1 MPHASQKRLWIS
13 LSCLSG
19 LTLALQGQAT
29 PLGDPIMVNTATAGN
44 QSPTHFSAGTNGEK
58 VLIWTDATANATYA
72 QRVRSSGIPF
82 LTKHQ
87 IQAPNYSKLSVDR
100 AGNFSLA
107 AESGS
112 VVVYDRNGTLLSN
125 FQPTPDARNAVASMD
140 TDGNVTV
147 GYSRPNVMGSPQT
160 VAMRRFSTSGTP
172 IGPEV
177 VVASDTWGKL
187 YGPTSI
193 VTDIAG
199 NIALAWKTSLAAS
212 VDKMELRAQRFSRAG
227 AALTPVLL
235 VSHASP
241 SSLSGGTIAMEPGGE
256 SVIAWSSSTDQNY
269 TWNVYA
275 RRYDASGSPVTA
287 PIRVNQRLLEG
298 GPGENLGIA
307 ESGDFVVSWIAS
319 NGVVGG
325 SPDSTLAARLYRAD
339 GTPIGNEFR
348 LDPPQPRFAARPLL
362 AMDLVGNFAVTW
374 LSTSAETGWDV
385 MVRPFKM
392 DNRPPITEL
401 VDNRPAQGLAG
412 DADSWRYHRITV
424 PAGIA
429 QLNISMSGPVGGG
442 DGDMYVRLGAFP
454 SLSAWDY
461 RPYVNGSNEAIAIS
475 NPVPGD
481 YYVAI
486 HGRSAYASV
495 GLTASY
501 D

>member
-1 MPHASQKRLWIS
+1 MPHALLKP
-13 LSCLSG
+13 LSMSVCCLSI
-19 LTLALQGQAT
+19 LMFALQGQAT
-29 PLGDPIMVNTATAGN
+29 PLGNPFMVNTATAGN
-44 QSPTHFSAGTNGEK
+44 QTPTHFSAGTNGEK
-58 VLIWTDATANATYA
+58 VLIWSDAAANATYV

-87 IQAPNYSKLSVDR
+87 IQAPDYSKLSVDR

-107 AESGS
+107 AASGN
-112 VVVYDRNGTLLSN
+112 VLVYDRNGNLLSN
-125 FQPTPDARNAVASMD
+125 FRPTPDSWNSVASMD

-147 GYSRPNVMGSPQT
+147 GYARPNVTGSPQT
-160 VAMRRFSTSGTP
+160 IAMRRFNTGGIPISPETLVTP
-172 IGPEV
+172 E
-177 VVASDTWGKL
+177 ASGKL
-187 YGPTSI
+187 DSPISI
-193 VTDIAG
+193 ATDNAG
-199 NIALAWKTSLAAS
+199 NTALVWRSSLAAA
-212 VDKMELRAQRFSRAG
+212 VDKMELRTQRFSRAG
-227 AALTPVLL
+227 IALTPILL

-241 SSLSGGTIAMEPGGE
+241 SSISGGRIAMEPGGK

-275 RRYDASGSPVTA
+275 RRFDANGNPLAV

-298 GPGENLGIA
+298 GPGENLGIV

-325 SPDSTLAARLYRAD
+325 SPDSTLAARQYRAD

-348 LDPPQPRFAARPLL
+348 LDPPQPRFASRPLL

-392 DNRPPITEL
+392 DNRPPITQL
-401 VDNRPAQGLAG
+401 VSNRPAQGLAG
-412 DADSWRYHRITV
+412 DTDSWNYYRLTV
-424 PAGIA
+424 PAGVA
-429 QLNISMSGPVGGG
+429 QMNINMTGPVGGG
-442 DGDMYVRLGAFP
+442 DGDMYIRLGAFP
-454 SLSAWDY
+454 SLTAWDY
-461 RPYVNGSNEAIAIS
+461 RPYVNGSNEAIALS
-475 NPVPGD
+475 NPLPGD
-481 YYVAI
+481 YYIAI
-486 HGRSAYASV
+486 HGRSAYSSI

>member
-1 MPHASQKRLWIS
+1 MPHTLLNRLLMS
-13 LSCLSG
+13 LGCLSG
-19 LTLALQGQAT
+19 LMFALQGQAT
-29 PLGDPIMVNTATAGN
+29 PLGNPIMVNTATAGN

-58 VLIWTDATANATYA
+58 VLIWSDAAANATYV

-107 AESGS
+107 AQSGD
-112 VVVYDRNGTLLSN
+112 VLVYDRNGNPLSN
-125 FQPTPDARNAVASMD
+125 FRPTPDSWNSVASMD

-147 GYSRPNVMGSPQT
+147 GYARPNVIGSPQT
-160 VAMRRFSTSGTP
+160 IAMRRFNTGGIP
-172 IGPEV
+172 IGPETIV
-177 VVASDTWGKL
+177 TVSGKL
-187 YGPTSI
+187 GAPMSI
-193 VTDIAG
+193 ATDTAG
-199 NIALAWKTSLAAS
+199 NTALVWQSSLADA
-212 VDKMELRAQRFSRAG
+212 VDKRELRTQRFSRAG
-227 AALTPVLL
+227 VALTPILL

-241 SSLSGGTIAMEPGGE
+241 SSISGGTIAMAPGGE

-275 RRYDASGSPVTA
+275 RRFDANGNPLTA

-298 GPGENLGIA
+298 GPGENLGIV

-325 SPDSTLAARLYRAD
+325 SPDSTLAARQYRAD

-348 LDPPQPRFAARPLL
+348 LDPPQPRFASRPFL
-362 AMDLVGNFAVTW
+362 AMDLVGNFAVSW
-374 LSTSAETGWDV
+374 LSSSAETGWDV

-392 DNRPPITEL
+392 DNRPPITQL
-401 VDNRPAQGLAG
+401 VNNRPAQGLAG
-412 DADSWRYHRITV
+412 DTDSWSYYRITV

-429 QLNISMSGPVGGG
+429 QLNINMAGPVGGG
-442 DGDMYVRLGAFP
+442 DGDMYIRFGAFP
-454 SLSAWDY
+454 SLTAWDY

-475 NPVPGD
+475 NPLPGD
-481 YYVAI
+481 FYIAI